1 MAFPI
6 GLPSEEQPDGTW
18 VGTTPQGIQRVI
30 GSMYQ
35 NSGILPGNRTKYK
48 VEGTTS
54 WAYRV
59 PSLTAFMW
67 TSYASRLGVL
77 VPIDEETIPISAPV
91 GGATRTDTI
100 YCDLDGVVKVA
111 EGATA
116 APEGVEIDR
125 VVIPA
130 GATNTQGITSNWDT
144 RYAIPAGA
152 SLGMLAKY
160 EFPNNTRPPTP
171 GGSDHVVY
179 TKRFTVPTDRLV
191 RIEMGVTL
199 ESVSSAGGRGAIGIE
214 IDGTYRKALHASYDG
229 RNETNAGVWTTEV
242 SEGAHTFTVFIR
254 HFDGVPFKTLASASA
269 SEVTLWDAGVAQ

>member
-35 NSGILPGNRTKYK
+35 NSGILPGNRTSAK
-48 VEGTTS
+48 VSGTSS
-54 WAYRV
+54 WAYAV

-77 VPIDEETIPISAPV
+77 VPIDAETIPVSAPV
-91 GGATRTDTI
+91 GGASRTDTI

-116 APEGVEIDR
+116 APAGLEIDR
-125 VVIPA
+125 MVIPA
-130 GATNTQGITSNWDT
+130 GAVNTQGATSNWDT

-160 EFPNNTRPPTP
+160 EFPNNTRPPAN
-171 GGSDHVVY
+171 GSYDFVY

-191 RIEMGVTL
+191 RIEAGVTL
-199 ESVSSAGGRGAIGIE
+199 ESINTSPGRGAIGIQ
-214 IDGTYRKALHASYDG
+214 IDGTYQKAFHASYDN
-229 RNETNAGVWTTEV
+229 RNQTGGCVWTTEV
-242 SEGAHTFTVFIR
+242 SEGAHTFSVFTT
-254 HFDGVPFKTLASASA
+254 HFSGSVFKTVGSATA